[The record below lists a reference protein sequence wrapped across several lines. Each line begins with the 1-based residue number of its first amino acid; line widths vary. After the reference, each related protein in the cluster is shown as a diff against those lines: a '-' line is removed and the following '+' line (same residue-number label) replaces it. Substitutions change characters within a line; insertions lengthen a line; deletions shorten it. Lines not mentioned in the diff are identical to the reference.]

1 MPPCSE
7 RLATLLIG
15 GLASLQ
21 PNRSTSLD
29 VCVLNAEDQEQ
40 AVALAVLCA
49 TSAVTSYTRISLS
62 MGRGSVK
69 LKAKNDEMHLGLV
82 RHAFQTQSN
91 RTSLPHI
98 RALRQDA
105 PTTRGL
111 DTAQCSVLVI
121 RMDGTTANA
130 RQALRVDLSH
140 ALRLAVAGAPVVAF
154 ADSPCS
160 GKNARPPERYQGP
173 FARFWEQCWVP
184 QWADLVGSRSL
195 LPLGSSPGA
204 SHGGVNTSWCSE
216 DGGGAAADATDA
228 GIGCIAWLSAGSL
241 CRRRPPLLRAESAT
255 RTLVRFTDP
264 TAALLLSKALRYF
277 SVVRIG
283 SADDLSDGTQRIA
296 LLFKNEVQETWV
308 GGLASADGVTFDG
321 ATRLVYPKHARG
333 WPKDAQGVLT
343 HNFAMAPRADG
354 RGYTIV
360 GGTHRNRALSGSP
373 NKVNGYHQGIWM
385 AVRRPAPLANHPPLP
400 PLPKQSSLSRD
411 VCILLVERS
420 LESRAASL
428 AASPA
433 AQTGAT
439 WEYDPLSN
447 LSISEVD
454 HNGARVPPETQ
465 WRGKRVALR
474 GSHPGCIERR
484 DRKRLVWLMPDTCE
498 FDGRLSLVPF
508 NGSLLLYARA
518 NMASHGQRFAQ
529 VTRSHDDGQTWARFE
544 PIEIAGYAHS
554 EGDVYFWAAQPNPV
568 HARSLLATF
577 PLVHHLA
584 GCVGLSLS
592 LDGVRWSRVTPLLA
606 CDAVGER
613 ALAHPASPAMV
624 REGDTIHV
632 YVHESVPGASV
643 DAWTPKELYTDWRNR
658 ERPGRLARYSLPTSA
673 LERWTRRALRSLG
686 VVAGRHV

>member
-1 MPPCSE
+1 
-7 RLATLLIG
+7 
-15 GLASLQ
+15 
-21 PNRSTSLD
+21 
-29 VCVLNAEDQEQ
+29 
-40 AVALAVLCA
+40 
-49 TSAVTSYTRISLS
+49 
-62 MGRGSVK
+62 
-69 LKAKNDEMHLGLV
+69 
-82 RHAFQTQSN
+82 
-91 RTSLPHI
+91 
-98 RALRQDA
+98 
-105 PTTRGL
+105 
-111 DTAQCSVLVI
+111 
-121 RMDGTTANA
+121 
-130 RQALRVDLSH
+130 
-140 ALRLAVAGAPVVAF
+140 
-154 ADSPCS
+154 
-160 GKNARPPERYQGP
+160 
-173 FARFWEQCWVP
+173 VP

-385 AVRRPAPLANHPPLP
+385 A
-400 PLPKQSSLSRD
+400 
-411 VCILLVERS
+411 
-420 LESRAASL
+420 
-428 AASPA
+428 
-433 AQTGAT
+433 TGAT

-632 YVHESVPGASV
+632 YVHESGPGASV